1 MRSVEEKTCCFIGHR
16 KIDITIEMKKNL
28 TNLIEKLIKRN
39 NVLNFIFGSR
49 SEFDDLCYAV
59 VTELKNKYKNI
70 RRIAYTCK
78 SEYCILEN
86 EREYFEKLCSTLSNK
101 KRKLSGYE
109 EEYEHDTKYV
119 ANKAS
124 YIERNQAMIDNSDYC
139 IFYYNEDDQPL
150 QRNYSENNQTRYQSN
165 SGTKIAYRYA
175 KKKNK
180 RIINIFTQSR
190 ENEFANV

>member
-1 MRSVEEKTCCFIGHR
+1 MKSVEEKTCCFIGHR
-16 KIDITIEMKKNL
+16 KIDITIEMKKKL
-28 TNLIEKLIKRN
+28 TNLIEDLMERN
-39 NVLNFIFGSR
+39 NVVNFIFGSR
-49 SEFDDLCYAV
+49 SEFDDLCHAV

-86 EREYFEKLCSTLSNK
+86 EREYFEKLRLNLCNK
-101 KRKLSGYE
+101 KREFSVYE

-139 IFYYNEDDQPL
+139 IFYYDEEYQPL
-150 QRNYSENNQTRYQSN
+150 KRKYSKKSQNCYQPK
-165 SGTKIAYRYA
+165 SGTKIAYNYA
-175 KKKNK
+175 KRKNK
-180 RIINIFTQSR
+180 IIINIFTQ
-190 ENEFANV
+190 